1 MAIDIEQRPLKVTII
16 GAGIAGLTAAL
27 ALRKQGHEVTVLE
40 RSRFAVETGAAMH
53 MAPNA
58 TALLE
63 WMDVRPSEVGGTLLR
78 QMRRFDANGN
88 LLHTK
93 EFGPEDRSRW
103 QTEWYLVHRV
113 DLHNKLKSEATST
126 TRAGVPV
133 QLHLACKVTDIDLY
147 NASVTLED
155 GRTFNGD
162 LLLGADGLH
171 SFTRKRMVGEI
182 QPYAVG
188 KSCMRWLVSK
198 ETLLADPRTDR
209 ASIETPGA
217 FVEWSAPDRR
227 LVAYPCG
234 DDKIMNMCAF
244 APSSEFQ
251 DPENTTVDEYNTS
264 GSMSLMLRAFKN
276 FCPAVQAAM
285 ENSGDSLKIWDMYD
299 MKTLPKWCEGS
310 TAIIGDAAHP
320 FQPYMGQGGAMAI
333 EDAVSVAVLLPLGTS
348 KQQIPE
354 RLRLYEKCRKQRNET
369 VLMYTRMN
377 GRDEGDDSVKRMT
390 AKDLV
395 DCMTLCV
402 MHNERDS
409 SMEALS
415 KVIASANTIYSHL
428 RSLSNTI
435 GDLGDIVTSLHF
447 SAVSPESTDKNMPS
461 FSPPGSIRRR
471 FLRIISFGRYSS
483 RSADD
488 TEPLTKAHDPSC
500 RHSAPPDVDVPSND
514 RPTYTAHRSPQSSDS
529 AQTTIVHGVP
539 PGTVPFSIDALRDQH
554 QMSDTEFDTP
564 SQPEAEPE
572 TVNSTIRAEEASWDP
587 TRLRRNKS
595 IMHCNICNR
604 IWEYNQIHCPGCAAR
619 TLHHIPG
626 SSEDSYTDSE
636 LSNNEPRTLHHQPVR
651 RNPGHD
657 VLPTESSWATHELE
671 AGTAEE
677 SWATTAADATSIS
690 ASPKTAQ
697 ASTEQSTEAHPFDT
711 GSHKKHR
718 KTRYPAFTLA
728 TANMTSR
735 KRNDFLDHGISDE
748 EEDAGYNSEEQE
760 ESRGARSIK
769 RRRVEQDSDDDDQD
783 FDDEDEEALDKTS
796 AIAKKPAPVA
806 PKGRLELDDEDAD
819 DFVPEDDEDDNDDPE
834 TATKATSST
843 REKTVKPLTQK
854 QLLKA
859 QKAAK
864 KTGVIYISRI
874 PPFMKPATL
883 KHYLSPYGEIGRVFL
898 TPEDP
903 VAQKQRVRNGGNKKK
918 SFTDGWVE
926 FINKKDAK
934 AAAETLNGNIIGGK
948 KGNFYHDDM
957 WNMKYLTGFKWSHL
971 TEQIANENAERAA
984 RLRAE
989 VARTRRENKSF
1000 VEDIERSK
1008 MLEGMRAKKAAQ
1020 ADRAGVASEPASAGG
1035 VRELKRDFK
1044 QNEVKSKKIKDS
1056 SKSAQS
1062 EDVQKVLSKIF

>member
-27 ALRKQGHEVTVLE
+27 ALRKQGHEVTVRGWELVQAKPSLILVQVLE

-78 QMRRFDANGN
+78 QMRRFDADGN

-113 DLHNKLKSEATST
+113 DLHNKLKSEAISP

-264 GSMSLMLRAFKN
+264 GNMSLMLRAFKN

-333 EDAVSVAVLLPLGTS
+333 EDAVSVAVLLPLETS

-402 MHNERDS
+402 MHNERNS

-415 KVIASANTIYSHL
+415 KAIASANTIYSHL

-435 GDLGDIVTSLHF
+435 GELGDIVTSLHF
-447 SAVSPESTDKNMPS
+447 STICPESTDKNMPS

-488 TEPLTKAHDPSC
+488 TEPLTKAHDPSR
-500 RHSAPPDVDVPSND
+500 RHSAPPNVDVLSND
-514 RPTYTAHRSPQSSDS
+514 RPTYTAHQSPQSSDS

-539 PGTVPFSIDALRDQH
+539 P
-554 QMSDTEFDTP
+554 DTEFDTP
-564 SQPEAEPE
+564 SQPDAALE

-626 SSEDSYTDSE
+626 SSDDPYTDI
-636 LSNNEPRTLHHQPVR
+636 R
-651 RNPGHD
+651 RNPERD
-657 VLPTESSWATHELE
+657 VLPTESSWNTHELE
-671 AGTAEE
+671 AGIAGE
-677 SWATTAADATSIS
+677 SWATTAAEATSIS

-697 ASTEQSTEAHPFDT
+697 ASTEQSTEAHPRSIVAAASQESSGFITAAAATQAAIKTPPLICALDYAHFAHGLSLQLSSSVVLFLTMQYADVRNVEVITCVDT
-711 GSHKKHR
+711 WRLWKMR
-718 KTRYPAFTLA
+718 
-728 TANMTSR
+728 
-735 KRNDFLDHGISDE
+735 
-748 EEDAGYNSEEQE
+748 
-760 ESRGARSIK
+760 SRG
-769 RRRVEQDSDDDDQD
+769 VNMV
-783 FDDEDEEALDKTS
+783 T
-796 AIAKKPAPVA
+796 
-806 PKGRLELDDEDAD
+806 
-819 DFVPEDDEDDNDDPE
+819 E
-834 TATKATSST
+834 TT
-843 REKTVKPLTQK
+843 EPL
-854 QLLKA
+854 
-859 QKAAK
+859 
-864 KTGVIYISRI
+864 
-874 PPFMKPATL
+874 
-883 KHYLSPYGEIGRVFL
+883 
-898 TPEDP
+898 
-903 VAQKQRVRNGGNKKK
+903 
-918 SFTDGWVE
+918 
-926 FINKKDAK
+926 
-934 AAAETLNGNIIGGK
+934 
-948 KGNFYHDDM
+948 
-957 WNMKYLTGFKWSHL
+957 
-971 TEQIANENAERAA
+971 
-984 RLRAE
+984 
-989 VARTRRENKSF
+989 
-1000 VEDIERSK
+1000 
-1008 MLEGMRAKKAAQ
+1008 
-1020 ADRAGVASEPASAGG
+1020 
-1035 VRELKRDFK
+1035 
-1044 QNEVKSKKIKDS
+1044 
-1056 SKSAQS
+1056 
-1062 EDVQKVLSKIF
+1062 

>member
-1 MAIDIEQRPLKVTII
+1 MAINVEQRPLKVTVI

-93 EFGPEDRSRW
+93 EFGPEDRSCW

-133 QLHLACKVTDIDLY
+133 QLHLACKVTDVDLH

-264 GSMSLMLRAFKN
+264 GNMSLMLRAFKN

-402 MHNERDS
+402 MHNERNS

-415 KVIASANTIYSHL
+415 KAIAKLVWLAMADPYPNQSANTIYSHL

-447 SAVSPESTDKNMPS
+447 STIPPESTDTNMPS

-471 FLRIISFGRYSS
+471 ILRIISFGRYSS

-488 TEPLTKAHDPSC
+488 TEPLTKAHDPSR
-500 RHSAPPDVDVPSND
+500 RHSAPPDVDVLSNE
-514 RPTYTAHRSPQSSDS
+514 RPTYTARQSSQSSDS

-626 SSEDSYTDSE
+626 SSDDSYTDSE
-636 LSNNEPRTLHHQPVR
+636 SSNNEPRTLHHRPVR
-651 RNPGHD
+651 HNPERD
-657 VLPTESSWATHELE
+657 VLPTESSWDAYELE

-677 SWATTAADATSIS
+677 SWATTAADTTSIS
-690 ASPKTAQ
+690 ASPKPAQ
-697 ASTEQSTEAHPFDT
+697 ASTEQSTETHPAASQEWFGSIAAAAPIQARTKTQALNYALSYVSFTHGLSLQLSSLAALFLIKQYADVWNVDVFIRVDT
-711 GSHKKHR
+711 W
-718 KTRYPAFTLA
+718 
-728 TANMTSR
+728 
-735 KRNDFLDHGISDE
+735 
-748 EEDAGYNSEEQE
+748 
-760 ESRGARSIK
+760 RSWKMRIK
-769 RRRVEQDSDDDDQD
+769 DVIGEM
-783 FDDEDEEALDKTS
+783 
-796 AIAKKPAPVA
+796 
-806 PKGRLELDDEDAD
+806 
-819 DFVPEDDEDDNDDPE
+819 E
-834 TATKATSST
+834 TAES
-843 REKTVKPLTQK
+843 L
-854 QLLKA
+854 
-859 QKAAK
+859 
-864 KTGVIYISRI
+864 
-874 PPFMKPATL
+874 
-883 KHYLSPYGEIGRVFL
+883 
-898 TPEDP
+898 
-903 VAQKQRVRNGGNKKK
+903 
-918 SFTDGWVE
+918 
-926 FINKKDAK
+926 
-934 AAAETLNGNIIGGK
+934 
-948 KGNFYHDDM
+948 
-957 WNMKYLTGFKWSHL
+957 
-971 TEQIANENAERAA
+971 
-984 RLRAE
+984 
-989 VARTRRENKSF
+989 
-1000 VEDIERSK
+1000 
-1008 MLEGMRAKKAAQ
+1008 
-1020 ADRAGVASEPASAGG
+1020 
-1035 VRELKRDFK
+1035 
-1044 QNEVKSKKIKDS
+1044 
-1056 SKSAQS
+1056 
-1062 EDVQKVLSKIF
+1062 

>member
-155 GRTFNGD
+155 GRSFNGD

-209 ASIETPGA
+209 VSIETPGA

-264 GSMSLMLRAFKN
+264 GNMSLMLRAFKN

-348 KQQIPE
+348 KQEIPE

-402 MHNERDS
+402 MHNERNS

-415 KVIASANTIYSHL
+415 KAIASANTIYGHL

-435 GDLGDIVTSLHF
+435 GGLGDIVTSLHF
-447 SAVSPESTDKNMPS
+447 SAVSPESTDTNMPS

-488 TEPLTKAHDPSC
+488 TEPLTKARDPPR
-500 RHSAPPDVDVPSND
+500 RHSAPADMDVPSNEQ
-514 RPTYTAHRSPQSSDS
+514 PTYTAHQSQHSSDS
-529 AQTTIVHGVP
+529 AQTTIVHDVS
-539 PGTVPFSIDALRDQH
+539 PGATPFSIDTFRGQH
-554 QMSDTEFDTP
+554 RHMSDTEFDTP

-572 TVNSTIRAEEASWDP
+572 TIDTAIRADEASWDP

-619 TLHHIPG
+619 TLHHISG

-636 LSNNEPRTLHHQPVR
+636 VSGHDPHPLHHRPGR
-651 RNPGHD
+651 RIPERD

-677 SWATTAADATSIS
+677 SWATTTADVSATE
-690 ASPKTAQ
+690 TAQ
-697 ASTEQSTEAHPFDT
+697 ASSEQSTETHPASKDP
-711 GSHKKHR
+711 GKKHH
-718 KTRYPAFTLA
+718 
-728 TANMTSR
+728 MTSR
-735 KRNDFLDHGISDE
+735 KRNEFLDHGLSDE

-769 RRRVEQDSDDDDQD
+769 RRRVEQDSDNDSQD

-796 AIAKKPAPVA
+796 AIVKKPAPVA
-806 PKGRLELDDEDAD
+806 PKGRFELDDEDAD
-819 DFVPEDDEDDNDDPE
+819 DFVPEDDEDDNDTLEP
-834 TATKATSST
+834 ATTST
-843 REKTVKPLTQK
+843 KEKTVKPLTQK

-934 AAAETLNGNIIGGK
+934 DAAETLNGNIIGGK

-1020 ADRAGVASEPASAGG
+1020 ADRAGVAAEPASAGA

>member
-1 MAIDIEQRPLKVTII
+1 MAIGIEQRPLKVTII

-155 GRTFNGD
+155 GRIFNGD

-264 GSMSLMLRAFKN
+264 GNMSLMLRAFKN

-299 MKTLPKWCEGS
+299 MKTLPKWCEES

-354 RLRLYEKCRKQRNET
+354 RLRLYERCRKQRNET
-369 VLMYTRMN
+369 ILMYTRMN

-415 KVIASANTIYSHL
+415 NAIASANTIYNHL

-447 SAVSPESTDKNMPS
+447 PTILTESTDTDMPS

-488 TEPLTKAHDPSC
+488 TEPLTTTHDPNR
-500 RHSAPPDVDVPSND
+500 RHSAPADVDIPSND
-514 RPTYTAHRSPQSSDS
+514 RSTYTAHQSQHSSDS
-529 AQTTIVHGVP
+529 AQTTIVHDVP
-539 PGTVPFSIDALRDQH
+539 PGTVPFSIDAFRGQH
-554 QMSDTEFDTP
+554 HHMSDSEFDTP
-564 SQPEAEPE
+564 SQPEEEPE
-572 TVNSTIRAEEASWDP
+572 TIDTAIRGDEASWDP
-587 TRLRRNKS
+587 TRLVRNKS

-626 SSEDSYTDSE
+626 SSEDSHTESDPSEPDS
-636 LSNNEPRTLHHQPVR
+636 RTLHRQRGKHNHER
-651 RNPGHD
+651 D
-657 VLPTESSWATHELE
+657 VLPTESSWATQELE

-677 SWATTAADATSIS
+677 SWMTTTADLSATE
-690 ASPKTAQ
+690 TVQ
-697 ASTEQSTEAHPFDT
+697 ASSEQSTETHPAGKDS
-711 GSHKKHR
+711 GKKHR
-718 KTRYPAFTLA
+718 TQTRTKTQPLLYALSHAHFAFGLSPQLA
-728 TANMTSR
+728 KECADVRDVEVVMCADTW
-735 KRNDFLDHGISDE
+735 ISW
-748 EEDAGYNSEEQE
+748 
-760 ESRGARSIK
+760 
-769 RRRVEQDSDDDDQD
+769 
-783 FDDEDEEALDKTS
+783 KTMPRAVS
-796 AIAKKPAPVA
+796 AVT
-806 PKGRLELDDEDAD
+806 E
-819 DFVPEDDEDDNDDPE
+819 
-834 TATKATSST
+834 ATK
-843 REKTVKPLTQK
+843 
-854 QLLKA
+854 
-859 QKAAK
+859 
-864 KTGVIYISRI
+864 
-874 PPFMKPATL
+874 
-883 KHYLSPYGEIGRVFL
+883 
-898 TPEDP
+898 
-903 VAQKQRVRNGGNKKK
+903 
-918 SFTDGWVE
+918 
-926 FINKKDAK
+926 
-934 AAAETLNGNIIGGK
+934 
-948 KGNFYHDDM
+948 
-957 WNMKYLTGFKWSHL
+957 
-971 TEQIANENAERAA
+971 
-984 RLRAE
+984 
-989 VARTRRENKSF
+989 
-1000 VEDIERSK
+1000 
-1008 MLEGMRAKKAAQ
+1008 
-1020 ADRAGVASEPASAGG
+1020 
-1035 VRELKRDFK
+1035 
-1044 QNEVKSKKIKDS
+1044 
-1056 SKSAQS
+1056 
-1062 EDVQKVLSKIF
+1062 

>member
-78 QMRRFDANGN
+78 QMRRFDADGN

-604 IWEYNQIHCPGCAAR
+604 
-619 TLHHIPG
+619 
-626 SSEDSYTDSE
+626 
-636 LSNNEPRTLHHQPVR
+636 
-651 RNPGHD
+651 
-657 VLPTESSWATHELE
+657 
-671 AGTAEE
+671 
-677 SWATTAADATSIS
+677 
-690 ASPKTAQ
+690 
-697 ASTEQSTEAHPFDT
+697 
-711 GSHKKHR
+711 
-718 KTRYPAFTLA
+718 
-728 TANMTSR
+728 
-735 KRNDFLDHGISDE
+735 
-748 EEDAGYNSEEQE
+748 
-760 ESRGARSIK
+760 
-769 RRRVEQDSDDDDQD
+769 
-783 FDDEDEEALDKTS
+783 
-796 AIAKKPAPVA
+796 
-806 PKGRLELDDEDAD
+806 
-819 DFVPEDDEDDNDDPE
+819 
-834 TATKATSST
+834 
-843 REKTVKPLTQK
+843 
-854 QLLKA
+854 
-859 QKAAK
+859 
-864 KTGVIYISRI
+864 
-874 PPFMKPATL
+874 
-883 KHYLSPYGEIGRVFL
+883 
-898 TPEDP
+898 
-903 VAQKQRVRNGGNKKK
+903 
-918 SFTDGWVE
+918 
-926 FINKKDAK
+926 
-934 AAAETLNGNIIGGK
+934 
-948 KGNFYHDDM
+948 
-957 WNMKYLTGFKWSHL
+957 
-971 TEQIANENAERAA
+971 
-984 RLRAE
+984 
-989 VARTRRENKSF
+989 
-1000 VEDIERSK
+1000 
-1008 MLEGMRAKKAAQ
+1008 
-1020 ADRAGVASEPASAGG
+1020 
-1035 VRELKRDFK
+1035 
-1044 QNEVKSKKIKDS
+1044 
-1056 SKSAQS
+1056 
-1062 EDVQKVLSKIF
+1062 

>member
-126 TRAGVPV
+126 TRAGIPV

-147 NASVTLED
+147 NSNVTLED

-264 GSMSLMLRAFKN
+264 GNMSLMLRAFKN

-395 DCMTLCV
+395 DCMTLLIYLA
-402 MHNERDS
+402 MADLYPNQ
-409 SMEALS
+409 
-415 KVIASANTIYSHL
+415 SANTIYSHL

-435 GDLGDIVTSLHF
+435 GDLGDTVTSLHF
-447 SAVSPESTDKNMPS
+447 STILPESTDTNMPS

-488 TEPLTKAHDPSC
+488 TEPLTKAHDPNR
-500 RHSAPPDVDVPSND
+500 RHSAPVDMDIPSNN
-514 RPTYTAHRSPQSSDS
+514 RPTYTARQSPQSSDS

-539 PGTVPFSIDALRDQH
+539 PGTIPFSIDALRDQH

-564 SQPEAEPE
+564 SQPEAEPD
-572 TVNSTIRAEEASWDP
+572 TVNSVVRDEEASWDP

-626 SSEDSYTDSE
+626 SSDDSYTDSDFSK
-636 LSNNEPRTLHHQPVR
+636 LDPRDLHHRPLR
-651 RNPGHD
+651 HNPERD

-671 AGTAEE
+671 SGTAEE
-677 SWATTAADATSIS
+677 SWATTAADTPAPSE
-690 ASPKTAQ
+690 TAQ
-697 ASTEQSTEAHPFDT
+697 ASTEQSTEARPA
-711 GSHKKHR
+711 GKSSHKKHR
-718 KTRYPAFTLA
+718 KTRYSAVHCCCGKPGVV
-728 TANMTSR
+728 R
-735 KRNDFLDHGISDE
+735 KRNEFLDHGLSDE

-806 PKGRLELDDEDAD
+806 PKGRFELDDDEDAD
-819 DFVPEDDEDDNDDPE
+819 DFIAEDDEDDNDDLNN
-834 TATKATSST
+834 ATEATPST

-1020 ADRAGVASEPASAGG
+1020 ADRAGVASEPVSAGG

>member
-78 QMRRFDANGN
+78 QMRRFDADGN

-93 EFGPEDRSRW
+93 EFGPGDRSRW

-264 GSMSLMLRAFKN
+264 GNMSLMLRAFKN

-402 MHNERDS
+402 MHNERNS

-415 KVIASANTIYSHL
+415 KAIASANTIYSQL

-447 SAVSPESTDKNMPS
+447 STICPESTDKNMPS

-488 TEPLTKAHDPSC
+488 IEPLTKAHDPSR
-500 RHSAPPDVDVPSND
+500 RHSAPPDMDVPSND
-514 RPTYTAHRSPQSSDS
+514 RPTYTAHRSPQSPDS

-539 PGTVPFSIDALRDQH
+539 PY
-554 QMSDTEFDTP
+554 TEFDTP

-626 SSEDSYTDSE
+626 SSDDPYTDI
-636 LSNNEPRTLHHQPVR
+636 R
-651 RNPGHD
+651 RNSERD
-657 VLPTESSWATHELE
+657 VLPTESSWNTHELE
-671 AGTAEE
+671 AGTAGE

-783 FDDEDEEALDKTS
+783 FNDEDEEALDKTS